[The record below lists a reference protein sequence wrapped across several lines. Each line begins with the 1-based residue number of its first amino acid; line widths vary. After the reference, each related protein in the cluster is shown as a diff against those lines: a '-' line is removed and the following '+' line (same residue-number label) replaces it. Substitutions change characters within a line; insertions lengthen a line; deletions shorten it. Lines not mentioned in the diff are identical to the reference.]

1 MNDDDAG
8 SHMQDGRMFLSPTLF
23 STFSQQ
29 CRAPILLYL
38 GSSVESRAF
47 FNAWRGIVK
56 NHPLS
61 MEIFGMRIQG
71 RSEALQAP
79 QRAACARCERRQV
92 GSTSTVRWWSI
103 DWWPSSIRHPLRA
116 NPGGPPLPDASFTAK
131 VGKSNLFG
139 CAHSPQ
145 LCSWDGG
152 DV

>member
-1 MNDDDAG
+1 MMMQAVTR
-8 SHMQDGRMFLSPTLF
+8 MQDGRMFLSPTLF

-38 GSSVESRAF
+38 GSSGRRVPSIFQRLAWDCQKPIRFLWKSLACVSRADP
-47 FNAWRGIVK
+47 RRCR
-56 NHPLS
+56 PRR
-61 MEIFGMRIQG
+61 EQ
-71 RSEALQAP
+71 P
-79 QRAACARCERRQV
+79 ARRLV

-145 LCSWDGG
+145 TRLVGWWRYEW
-152 DV
+152 